1 MIGRE
6 AVIVLRDH
14 GPAAGEQRYDA
25 ALAVDRAVVESGPSP
40 CTALRR
46 LVTANPEA
54 VDGALL
60 LGARPA
66 SGRWAS

>member
-1 MIGRE
+1 MIAGE

-14 GPAAGEQRYDA
+14 GPEAGEQRYEA
-25 ALAVDRAVVESGPSP
+25 ALAADREVVESGQSP

-54 VDGALL
+54 VEWALVL
-60 LGARPA
+60 ATGLRAG
-66 SGRWAS
+66 

>member
-1 MIGRE
+1 MIAGD

-14 GPAAGEQRYDA
+14 GPAAGEQRYEA
-25 ALAVDRAVVESGPSP
+25 ALAVDHEVVESGPTP

-54 VDGALL
+54 VEWALV
-60 LGARPA
+60 LGGRPA
-66 SGRWAS
+66 RGVSS